1 MAEIEWKINNIS
13 NVESLVSENIKYYE
27 YEDGSVS
34 FKTKT
39 HNKNVKIEE
48 TISEDDE

>member
-1 MAEIEWKINNIS
+1 MNNIS
-13 NVESLVSENIKYYE
+13 ICKGLLPEDIKYYE

-39 HNKNVKIEE
+39 QNKNVKIEE
-48 TISEDDE
+48 IISEEMSKITY